1 MYTSH
6 STHRETTFK
15 SSTYNGISRPFQ
27 HHGGVRNH
35 QIPRHFSHRRSPTCS
50 HSSLAH
56 IHAESGHWA
65 VHAFVCMFPVDI
77 PWTVVVGNQSA
88 VVGDNPWAVVVDI
101 PGVGVMA
108 AADRGS

>member
-1 MYTSH
+1 
-6 STHRETTFK
+6 
-15 SSTYNGISRPFQ
+15 
-27 HHGGVRNH
+27 
-35 QIPRHFSHRRSPTCS
+35 
-50 HSSLAH
+50 
-56 IHAESGHWA
+56 
-65 VHAFVCMFPVDI
+65 MFPVDI